1 MTCQDGA
8 RTRRGAR
15 IDGFLRALVRAMGA
29 LDALLLASF
38 GADGARRAA
47 RVLASADFGAP
58 AALGLECA
66 RVLLAASLP
75 FGAVGLL
82 RLRRWGALVALIQ
95 LPIRLALV
103 PMGYRETL
111 FAFQP
116 LLVVEPLLPPRAGA
130 HITVVGIIAA
140 LEVLR
145 ALAIILAWRRGTL
158 FPKRTPCAARIAV
171 PS

>member
-8 RTRRGAR
+8 SARRGA
-15 IDGFLRALVRAMGA
+15 IFDGFLRALVRTMGA
-29 LDALLLASF
+29 LDAILLVHS
-38 GADGARRAA
+38 GADITRRAA
-47 RVLASADFGAP
+47 RVLASADPGAP
-58 AALGLECA
+58 AAFGLECA

-75 FGAVGLL
+75 FSAVGLL

-103 PMGYRETL
+103 PMGYRATL

-116 LLVVEPLLPPRAGA
+116 LLVIEPLLPPRAGA
-130 HITVVGIIAA
+130 HVTLVAIIAA

-145 ALAIILAWRRGTL
+145 ALAVILAWRRGTL
-158 FPKRTPCAARIAV
+158 FPKRTPCATRIAV